1 MSYTSVPQ
9 FTQPISKSSSI
20 GIIGAGPAGISIAY
34 NLRKEGYKNIT
45 ILESSSHIAGKSST
59 FFHENKGYDVGALMV
74 GHNYTN
80 IKALAAELDCP
91 LETFTG
97 RALDIDNN
105 TYYVDNTDKIGIY
118 PKLLPHLNHFL
129 EQKQSFLDVSRPGH
143 GQLSESELYAPITQF
158 LKDRDMSY
166 LMDAWSLAYTSAGY
180 GYIQDDIP
188 AAYFLKFIENSENT
202 ISYFKNGFQDFWAKM
217 SENLN
222 VVCNAKVISID
233 RSLKRQNIGPILVTI
248 QMSDFNQTLAF
259 DNIIIAT
266 NPRQTEQFLSAPT
279 PLEKNI
285 FSKIITFDFYTIIA
299 TVKNLPTKVGMTT
312 IPKYC
317 SDKRYVGHMTAYY
330 CAYHGVPTYLFYAY
344 GNKEIGPERVTEMF
358 KEDIKIMGG
367 ELEEI
372 HYNQRWDFFPHVSSL
387 EMARG
392 FYSQV
397 ENMQGQDGTFYVGGW
412 LDFELTENCV
422 SYSRDLVKRFF
433 NLSNNPEKSTHLP
446 IRSQIEI
453 KPTSTLNWGMV
464 LRLAAKR
471 FPNKVAFTWVDVNIK
486 EEARITYAELYK
498 QARSVA
504 HYLRNKAGHK
514 VGDPILL
521 CYAPGLKFLPILF
534 GCMLAGIIA
543 VPIAPP
549 NLATAEKD
557 IARFKY
563 LAQTTGAKLVFSD
576 RNYMNYTRLYAAGSF
591 IGIGKKVDWPEDLTW
606 VEGESVISSAD
617 LFDEILIEQVGCE
630 NVAVIQFSSGSTGD
644 PKGIMLTHK
653 NLLHNVDL
661 MQNEINLDADS
672 TIAFWVP
679 QFHDLGLIG
688 GFLNTIRGGCKS
700 VVMSPLTFLQKPS
713 SWLQMITNYQA
724 TFTAAPNFAYE
735 LVARKCPDQDIEK
748 LDFSSLRGAFNGAEP
763 VRWSTLKS
771 FVKKFGPAGFK
782 LSTFKCLY
790 GLAEHCAYSVGFRN
804 QHDVP
809 TVINIDADLLREG
822 RVKIQNE
829 ANAQENNIVSTG
841 IPNLSMQVE
850 VRVVD
855 QETSQLCS
863 PNVIGEV
870 WVSSPSVGKGYYGK
884 EGISKETFKAK
895 LCNSD
900 HGNWVTDNGSF
911 LRTGDL
917 GFLYNGEL
925 FITGRVSIP
934 NFSLR
939 VHSRD
944 TQQDI
949 NPDFDFFFFLMSL
962 QQKDVI
968 IINGKNH
975 YPQDIE
981 LTIQQCHNDI
991 RPGCIC
997 AINHSDA
1004 ETGTDSLVVLVE
1016 IRQQKTI
1023 KQETLQEICDC
1034 ISRAVPGNHG
1044 LTCQRIVLLNQHSL
1058 PKTTSGKL
1066 QRSKTKDMLFDGLM
1080 DKKILISIGEKSNQV
1095 QPKKSSGRNLPLIDL
1110 QTVER
1115 KICVHV
1121 HRISKLA
1128 ARKPVSEIDV
1138 QANLITT
1145 YGFDSLGAVQLT
1157 ACLKEEF
1164 DIEVAPALLMD
1175 LPTISGLA
1183 GHVLKQLPSS
1193 NMICEEPISEE
1204 EFEEYEIEEVVENE
1218 NVLTIKQIQEKIA
1231 SHVHAISKIAAKIP
1245 KNELNFKANL
1255 ITDYGFDSLA
1265 AVQLTAS
1272 MKQSFGIEVA
1282 PALLYDVHTIA
1293 DLSDHVMQQL
1303 NEQPKQQKRQTRVIK
1318 KRQQNIHISNS
1329 SKRKVITIE
1338 DDGKEAPIV
1347 VPLAPKNVINKHNA
1361 PLYCIHP
1368 LLGNVA
1374 SYVFLAKNLGISR
1387 PVYGIQA
1394 PSDVD
1399 ADIKTLARR
1408 YVRAIQLHQQTQPYY
1423 LCGYSYGGLVAWE
1436 MARILQGL
1444 GAKVGGLYLID
1455 APAPLQKRVRRSS
1468 LDGEEPHLLWK
1479 DDIEQLLNDV
1489 DSQWM
1494 IRSENEDPAKI
1505 EAFKKQVGTL
1515 IASMYSYTSDLTTIE
1530 AVQQFPIHYWRAKD
1544 YAGKTSKLLLDHPL
1558 FHEPNFGWEHYQ
1570 GEITFHR
1577 CIPGHHY
1584 NVLREET
1591 AGRLAREFDTN
1602 MPMQTRRGST
1612 DLKPLMLEKL
1622 ATSSRGISPTTSN
1635 SMFRGSKSKSM
1646 TELVMNTQ
1654 VPLPLVLHEDEIPI
1668 DPVTKLS
1675 NWDCQ
1680 GAIDFESFV
1689 RTLCHLRTTGT
1700 LPPTFFSKENKN
1712 ERIEVESVELNNL
1725 VTELSDR
1732 VMNLLK
1738 EFGEKKDEWSFLFVD
1753 GFLLYVD
1760 QDVINELDIKLFVKT
1775 KREILKRR
1783 REARS
1788 GYVTMEGYWEDPPNY
1803 FEDIVWPNYIQANK
1817 HILMQSGDLENDENV
1832 VSKIIDDDL
1841 IVLESDDVSMLI
1853 KNIETSVNKV
1863 LDHIVSR
1870 LN

>member
-1 MSYTSVPQ
+1 MSSFTTIPQ
-9 FTQPISKSSSI
+9 FTQPISKTSPI

-45 ILESSSHIAGKSST
+45 ILESSSHIAGKSAT
-59 FFHENKGYDVGALMV
+59 FYHENKGYDVGALMV

-80 IKALAAELDCP
+80 IKALASELDCP
-91 LETFTG
+91 LETFCG

-118 PKLLPHLNHFL
+118 PKLLPNLNHYL
-129 EQKQSFLDVSRPGH
+129 EEKQSFLDISRPGH
-143 GQLSESELYAPITQF
+143 GQLSECELYAPITQF
-158 LKDRDMSY
+158 LKDRDMPY
-166 LMDAWSLAYTSAGY
+166 LKDAWSLAYTSAGY
-180 GYIQDDIP
+180 GYVEDDIP

-202 ISYFKNGFQDFWAKM
+202 ISYFKNGFQDFWSKM
-217 SENLN
+217 AEKLN
-222 VVCNAKVISID
+222 VICNAKVISVD
-233 RSLKRQNIGPILVTI
+233 RSLKQQNLGPILVTI
-248 QMSDFNQTLAF
+248 QNSLRDFSQTLAF
-259 DNIIIAT
+259 DHIIIAT
-266 NPRQTEQFLSAPT
+266 NPRQTEQFLLPT
-279 PLEKNI
+279 PVEKDL
-285 FSKIITFDFYTIIA
+285 FSKIITFEFYTIIA

-312 IPKYC
+312 IPKFC
-317 SDKRYVGHMTAYY
+317 SDKRYVGHITAYY
-330 CAYHGVPTYLFYAY
+330 CAYDGVPTYLFYAY
-344 GNKEIGPERVTEMF
+344 GNKEIGPEKVTEMV
-358 KEDIKIMGG
+358 KQDIIDMGG
-367 ELEEI
+367 DLEEI
-372 HYNQRWDFFPHVSSL
+372 HYNKRWDFFPHVSSL

-392 FYSQV
+392 FYSKV
-397 ENMQGQDGTFYVGGW
+397 ENMQGQNGTFYVGGW

-422 SYSRDLVKRFF
+422 SYSRDLVRRFF
-433 NLSNNPEKSTHLP
+433 NLSNNPEKSAHLP
-446 IRSQIEI
+446 IQSQIEI
-453 KPTSTLNWGMV
+453 KPASTLNWGMV

-471 FPNKVAFTWVDVNIK
+471 FPNKIAFTWVDVNIRA
-486 EEARITYAELYK
+486 EATISYAQLYK

-606 VEGESVISSAD
+606 VEGESIVSSSE
-617 LFDEILIEQVGCE
+617 LFDEKLIETVGCE
-630 NVAVIQFSSGSTGD
+630 NVAVLQFSSGSTGD
-644 PKGIMLTHK
+644 PKGVMLTHK

-661 MQNEINLDADS
+661 MQNEINLDEDS

-688 GFLNTIRGGCKS
+688 GFLNTIRGGCQS
-700 VVMSPLTFLQKPS
+700 VVMSPLTFLQNPA

-735 LVARKCPDQDIEK
+735 LVARKCEDKIIGK
-748 LDFSSLRGAFNGAEP
+748 LDFTSLRGAFNGAEP

-771 FVKKFGPAGFK
+771 FAKKFGPAGFK

-804 QHDVP
+804 KHDIP
-809 TVINIDADLLREG
+809 TVIDIDPDLLREG
-822 RVKIQNE
+822 RVKIQSGR
-829 ANAQENNIVSTG
+829 QENNIVSTG
-841 IPNLSMQVE
+841 VPNLAMQVE

-884 EGISKETFKAK
+884 KEISEDTFKAK
-895 LCNSD
+895 LGNND
-900 HGNWVTDNGSF
+900 HGNWVTDSGSF

-917 GFLYNGEL
+917 GFLHNGEL
-925 FITGRVSIP
+925 FITGR
-934 NFSLR
+934 
-939 VHSRD
+939 
-944 TQQDI
+944 
-949 NPDFDFFFFLMSL
+949 
-962 QQKDVI
+962 QKDVI

-981 LTIQQCHNDI
+981 LTVQQCHNDI

-1004 ETGTDSLVVLVE
+1004 ENGTESLVVLVE
-1016 IRQQKTI
+1016 IRQQKVI
-1023 KQETLQEICDC
+1023 QQETLQEICDC

-1044 LTCQRIVLLNQHSL
+1044 LSCQRIVLLKQHSL

-1066 QRSKTKDMLFDGLM
+1066 QRSKAKDMLFGGLM
-1080 DKKILISIGEKSNQV
+1080 DKKILISIGEESNEVPSKSRSRNVKFSPQAPIV
-1095 QPKKSSGRNLPLIDL
+1095 DLKSI
-1110 QTVER
+1110 ER

-1128 ARKPVSEIDV
+1128 AKKPVSEIDV
-1138 QANLITT
+1138 QANLITS

-1164 DIEVAPALLMD
+1164 GIEVAPALLMD

-1183 GHVLKQLPSS
+1183 GHVLKQLPPPS
-1193 NMICEEPISEE
+1193 NVIYEEPLSISEE
-1204 EFEEYEIEEVVENE
+1204 EEEVVEE
-1218 NVLTIKQIQEKIA
+1218 VTALTIQQIQEKIA
-1231 SHVHAISKIAAKIP
+1231 SHVHAISKVAGKIP
-1245 KNELNFKANL
+1245 KNQLNVNANL

-1272 MKQSFGIEVA
+1272 MKQSFGVEIA

-1293 DLSDHVMQQL
+1293 DLSGHVKKL
-1303 NEQPKQQKRQTRVIK
+1303 LPKTVIK
-1318 KRQQNIHISNS
+1318 KKQKIRSVTSKISQ
-1329 SKRKVITIE
+1329 RKVITIG

-1347 VPLAPKNVINKHNA
+1347 VPLAPKNVVNKHNA

-1394 PSDVD
+1394 PSDVE

-1423 LCGYSYGGLVAWE
+1423 LCGYSYGGLLAWE
-1436 MARILQGL
+1436 MARILQEL

-1455 APAPLQKRVRRSS
+1455 APAPLQKSVSRTS

-1479 DDIEQLLNDV
+1479 DDIEKLLNDV

-1505 EAFKKQVGTL
+1505 EAFKRQVGTL
-1515 IASMYSYTSDLTTIE
+1515 IASMYAYTSDLTTTE
-1530 AVQQFPIHYWRAKD
+1530 SVQQFPIHYWRAKD
-1544 YAGKTSKLLLDHPL
+1544 YAGKTSSLLLDHPL
-1558 FHEPNFGWEHYQ
+1558 FHEPNFGWEHYR
-1570 GEITFHR
+1570 GEIIFHR
-1577 CIPGHHY
+1577 SIPGHHY

-1591 AGRLAREFDTN
+1591 SGRLARELETN
-1602 MPMQTRRGST
+1602 MPNQSRRSSM
-1612 DLKPLMLEKL
+1612 DLRPLMLEKL
-1622 ATSSRGISPTTSN
+1622 ATSSRKSSPTSSTSAFPL
-1635 SMFRGSKSKSM
+1635 FRSNSKSKNM
-1646 TELVMNTQ
+1646 AELVMNTQ
-1654 VPLPLVLHEDEIPI
+1654 VPLPIVLVVLLFCIY
-1668 DPVTKLS
+1668 
-1675 NWDCQ
+1675 
-1680 GAIDFESFV
+1680 FY
-1689 RTLCHLRTTGT
+1689 
-1700 LPPTFFSKENKN
+1700 
-1712 ERIEVESVELNNL
+1712 
-1725 VTELSDR
+1725 
-1732 VMNLLK
+1732 NLL
-1738 EFGEKKDEWSFLFVD
+1738 
-1753 GFLLYVD
+1753 
-1760 QDVINELDIKLFVKT
+1760 I
-1775 KREILKRR
+1775 
-1783 REARS
+1783 
-1788 GYVTMEGYWEDPPNY
+1788 
-1803 FEDIVWPNYIQANK
+1803 
-1817 HILMQSGDLENDENV
+1817 
-1832 VSKIIDDDL
+1832 
-1841 IVLESDDVSMLI
+1841 
-1853 KNIETSVNKV
+1853 
-1863 LDHIVSR
+1863 
-1870 LN
+1870 